1 MFFSNKTCMLFI
13 LLVRLGV
20 TIALL
25 KQVSLNSLF
34 IELSRQSLD
43 TNIITIVVY
52 VGHMSTNINF

>member
-1 MFFSNKTCMLFI
+1 MFFSNKTCMLFV
-13 LLVRLGV
+13 LLVHLGV

-34 IELSRQSLD
+34 IELSRQSLE
-43 TNIITIVVY
+43 TNIMTIVIY